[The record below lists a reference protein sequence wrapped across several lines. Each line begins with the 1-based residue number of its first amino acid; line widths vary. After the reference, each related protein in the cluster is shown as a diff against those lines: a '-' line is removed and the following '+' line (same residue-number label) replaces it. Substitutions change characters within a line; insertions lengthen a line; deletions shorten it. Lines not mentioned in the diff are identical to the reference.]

1 MTIREVV
8 TEPAADELYEMANL
22 FPQTTGLPMIV
33 WVSYRGRAR
42 HDVRVKVQ
50 ITHGSRV
57 NPSNMA
63 VVGVRPVPR
72 LVAGRLSPAGQQLVS
87 QWISLN
93 TDVLV
98 AYREGQIDTATL
110 VQRLKPL
117 SAQPTP
123 LSSGQPSSIP

>member
-1 MTIREVV
+1 MKTEAI
-8 TEPAADELYEMANL
+8 TEPTSDELYEMANL

-42 HDVRVKVQ
+42 HDVRVKAQ

-72 LVAGRLSPAGQQLVS
+72 LVAGRLSPADQQLVF
-87 QWISLN
+87 QWVALN

-98 AYREGQIDTATL
+98 AYWEGQIDTSAL

-117 SAQPTP
+117 SAQPMP
-123 LSSGQPSSIP
+123 PSSGQPSLPP